1 VIAIIQVPNHSSGG
15 FGFQVSVI
23 VVAACILG
31 IIGWLAKRYLA
42 KAAAKEAQRTSDMQ
56 EVKQILGEVR
66 GVLITDTPSAYN
78 PFPQKKLVD
87 RFNELWDSHFKLVAK
102 VDRMDAR
109 TTGIKSD
116 TSVLVH
122 ESKTNEG
129 GSMRDRVDETSARV
143 DQISAEQL
151 RVRDEKDHE

>member
-1 VIAIIQVPNHSSGG
+1 MIAIIQVPSHSSGG

-109 TTGIKSD
+109 SATIKAD

-129 GSMRDRVDETSARV
+129 GSMRDRIDELG
-143 DQISAEQL
+143 AEQS
-151 RVRDEKDHE
+151 RVREEKRREDSE